1 MSFIKVN
8 FIITT
13 VRNNNN
19 KTIYLHCNWGGET
32 CTNGYYL
39 SNILDPDATPY
50 YNNDAK
56 PTTRGG
62 QFKYNLKTT
71 TIW

>member
-13 VRNNNN
+13 VRNNN

-62 QFKYNLKTT
+62 HFKYNLKTT

>member
-13 VRNNNN
+13 VRNNN

-32 CTNGYYL
+32 CTNGY
-39 SNILDPDATPY
+39 
-50 YNNDAK
+50 
-56 PTTRGG
+56 
-62 QFKYNLKTT
+62 
-71 TIW
+71 TI